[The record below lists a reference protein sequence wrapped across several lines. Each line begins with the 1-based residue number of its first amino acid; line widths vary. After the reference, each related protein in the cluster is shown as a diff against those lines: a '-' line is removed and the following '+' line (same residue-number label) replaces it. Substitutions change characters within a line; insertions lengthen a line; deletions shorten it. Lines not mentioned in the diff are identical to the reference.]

1 MRYGGLRIGGLSGIY
16 KARDYGK
23 GGEVWRGCR
32 EKEEERRE
40 GGRRGEETRREGEG
54 GGAGRVILTSKF
66 LRSWSICQVTLSA
79 LLTLRIP
86 REVPI
91 M

>member
-40 GGRRGEETRREGEG
+40 GGRRGEVESGGKEG
-54 GGAGRVILTSKF
+54 GQEK
-66 LRSWSICQVTLSA
+66 
-79 LLTLRIP
+79 
-86 REVPI
+86 
-91 M
+91 